1 MKKFIHE
8 YEYDRSKFL
17 EEFVSDNDGFIQST
31 EKDIC
36 THATLKHNCNNV
48 RKYALDSLLM
58 DDLLY
63 DFKIHNSIE
72 IVRATKFVY
81 DIDLIRNNWISRN
94 GDSILFPVI
103 FIANTSSG
111 NTDTVCIK
119 TYRRIKIKKKSKSIN
134 FAAVINPSVNFKISL
149 DVASYAKVMITFCKL
164 QTELPKEIK
173 PKSNNVIIYRFS
185 NFTEEEIPIGYMLIK
200 INGYIDR
207 NIYIHSPKF
216 ICRLRLQRSIYR
228 YHLPPAEICSCCYPY
243 SINDNEMEIS
253 INELTKDIQVSKNNN
268 YHYVYFG
275 NLNVAK
281 VTYFNSIDYKMQYD
295 KCYIKIALG
304 VFCKFMIRDI
314 NVIVGVNHNN
324 TFLNC
329 IVPDTEL

>member
-17 EEFVSDNDGFIQST
+17 EEFVSDNDGFIKST

-36 THATLKHNCNNV
+36 IHATLKHNCNNV
-48 RKYALDSLLM
+48 RKYALDSSLM

-103 FIANTSSG
+103 FIANTSSR

-119 TYRRIKIKKKSKSIN
+119 TYKGIKIKKTSKSAN
-134 FAAVINPSVNFKISL
+134 FTVVINPSVNFKISL
-149 DVASYAKVMITFCKL
+149 DIASYAKVMITFCKL

-173 PKSNNVIIYRFS
+173 PKNGNVILYRFS
-185 NFTEEEIPIGYMLIK
+185 NFTEEEIPIGHMLIK
-200 INGYIDR
+200 INGCIDG
-207 NIYIHSPKF
+207 NIYILSPKF
-216 ICRLRLQRSIYR
+216 MCGLRLQRSIYR
-228 YHLPPAEICSCCYPY
+228 YPLPPAETCSCCYPY

-253 INELTKDIQVSKNNN
+253 IKELTKDIQILNTNDR
-268 YHYVYFG
+268 YYVYFG

-281 VTYFNSIDYKMQYD
+281 VTYFNSMDSKIQYD
-295 KCYIKIALG
+295 HYYIKVALG
-304 VFCKFMIRDI
+304 VFCKFMIKDI

-329 IVPDTEL
+329 IVPDTKL